1 MTPWTIAHQAPLSMG
16 FCSKNTGMSCHF
28 LQKGFFQSQ
37 GSNLSLLLLCHWQA
51 DSLPLSHL
59 GSPDQVCMCYLFRNC
74 KPEKGVDRSLCRRLW
89 GWATLRNS
97 SGIHRR
103 VGGGDRARRDSSSLL
118 HHCRLCLHL
127 LRAPLSSSGSG
138 ERLPHSHG
146 GLCLLDPKSDRVPA
160 APPPHV
166 PTSSRDFQNH
176 CLLLSFS
183 CEAPGRGQYLQTQG
197 REGMAAATGVRLWGD
212 KAFSRARPH
221 VSSRACGGSSSPASP
236 RLPSQPQVLVMCTR
250 LGYTP

>member
-1 MTPWTIAHQAPLSMG
+1 M
-16 FCSKNTGMSCHF
+16 
-28 LQKGFFQSQ
+28 
-37 GSNLSLLLLCHWQA
+37 
-51 DSLPLSHL
+51 
-59 GSPDQVCMCYLFRNC
+59 CMCYLFRNC
-74 KPEKGVDRSLCRRLW
+74 KPEKEVDRSLCRRLW

-103 VGGGDRARRDSSSLL
+103 VGGGDRARRDSSCLL
-118 HHCRLCLHL
+118 YHCRLCLHL

-146 GLCLLDPKSDRVPA
+146 DLCLLDPQSDWVPA
-160 APPPHV
+160 VPLPHV

-183 CEAPGRGQYLQTQG
+183 CEVPGRGQYLQAQG

-212 KAFSRARPH
+212 RVFSRAGRTWVPARVVARPTPPLP
-221 VSSRACGGSSSPASP
+221 GSPPSP
-236 RLPSQPQVLVMCTR
+236 RSLSCAHALGTHLESRSLVPRLSPQTEGVLHH
-250 LGYTP
+250 